1 MEVHGDGL
9 MAAAGDTLIGPKETQ
24 IMPVEFNTK
33 QHLIG
38 VVLVNGMMIVQQK
51 NTLSSAELERPQ
63 YYLNQVT
70 HYKILDP
77 AFALILSDLED
88 PNI

>member
-1 MEVHGDGL
+1 MV
-9 MAAAGDTLIGPKETQ
+9 AAGVTLVGPVETQ
-24 IMPVEFNTK
+24 TIMEEFKTK
-33 QHLIG
+33 QLLIG

-63 YYLNQVT
+63 YYLNQVN

-77 AFALILSDLED
+77 AFAFILSDLED
-88 PNI
+88 PNIWKIAFICS